1 MIADAL
7 VAGTKLMKSQ
17 FVTFAAHP
25 LAQQTMIRLK
35 DVFDVSFAFHEV
47 SIGLETCFM
56 RVLRVSLSPFL
67 KRVSLK
73 PNGNVSERFQ

>member
-1 MIADAL
+1 
-7 VAGTKLMKSQ
+7 
-17 FVTFAAHP
+17 
-25 LAQQTMIRLK
+25 MIRLK
-35 DVFDVSFAFHEV
+35 DVFEVSFAFHGV

-56 RVLRVSLSPFL
+56 RVLRVSLAHFL

>member
-1 MIADAL
+1 MEYFINDA
-7 VAGTKLMKSQ
+7 GKQECRNT
-17 FVTFAAHP
+17 
-25 LAQQTMIRLK
+25 QQTMIRLK

>member
-1 MIADAL
+1 M
-7 VAGTKLMKSQ
+7 
-17 FVTFAAHP
+17 VT
-25 LAQQTMIRLK
+25 QQTMIRLK

-56 RVLRVSLSPFL
+56 RVLRVSLSHFL